1 MFRHTAVRSFK
12 LSFYLLKQAFFRPAQ
27 NIEKGEFLYMKHLKQ
42 IKKAALASVL
52 AASMVVSMF
61 NFGSSNGRNGPKMEG
76 KGLEG

>member
-1 MFRHTAVRSFK
+1 
-12 LSFYLLKQAFFRPAQ
+12 
-27 NIEKGEFLYMKHLKQ
+27 MKHSGK

-76 KGLEG
+76 KGVEG